1 MKKKNSNT
9 NEFNLNNIKTPQSIN
24 FQKNNFNIQNTI
36 NKSNSEHN
44 LLNPHKNL
52 KTKIKREYNI
62 IKELG
67 KGAYGTVY
75 LVKREGKKYAM
86 KVLEKAFLS
95 RNNKSNDAL
104 IERIVLS
111 MCNHKS
117 IIKLISSFQTKSQLI
132 FIIEYCPN
140 KDLDFILRKF
150 GKLNHELAIKFFAE
164 IVNVIDYLHNTLKIS
179 HNDLKPSNIMLDKN
193 YHLKLIDFSTCKIVN
208 KKFDKTVKNFIDCDN
223 YIDKEIIGTAEY
235 VSPEMIEQKIFDYRT
250 NDIWSLGVI
259 LYYFYHGKT
268 PFIGNNDFDTFNN
281 IKKIKYEINN
291 LLNDDIKDL
300 ISHIFIDCNKRYT
313 INDIKKH
320 SYFKNINWDNLLNEE
335 IPIPKELLNQMTM
348 KLTKGDSN
356 TDFWENFC
364 NEINNNN
371 NKDFSIVNI
380 NDNGFL
386 NFIDDYFYSEENN
399 QLFNN
404 HIENIELKNG
414 KVKLIYEGI
423 VIQIVK
429 KSENEVKFKLYNNKI
444 LQIWEYKKLSNNIN
458 LSHKTKISLGN
469 DNLIKLDKF
478 TFKTIQSE
486 ALKWYNIITSVMF
499 LD

>member
-9 NEFNLNNIKTPQSIN
+9 NEFKLNTIKSIQNIN
-24 FQKNNFNIQNTI
+24 FQNKNFNHQNKI
-36 NKSNSEHN
+36 NKSNSEQN
-44 LLNPHKNL
+44 LLKPQK
-52 KTKIKREYNI
+52 KIKKKVINEYEI
-62 IKELG
+62 IKEIG

-75 LVKREGKKYAM
+75 LVKKENEGKKYAM
-86 KVLEKAFLS
+86 KVLEKYFLS

-104 IERIVLS
+104 IERIILS
-111 MCNHKS
+111 ICHHKS
-117 IIKLISSFQTKSQLI
+117 IIKLISSFQTKSKLI
-132 FIIEYCPN
+132 FILEYCQN
-140 KDLDFILRKF
+140 KDLDFIIRKF
-150 GKLNHELAIKFFAE
+150 GILNNELAKKFFAE
-164 IVNVIDYLHNTLKIS
+164 IVNVIDYLHNELKIS

-208 KKFDKTVKNFIDCDN
+208 KKFDKNLKKFITSEN
-223 YIDKEIIGTAEY
+223 YIDKEIIGTVEY

-281 IKKIKYEINN
+281 IKKMKYEINN
-291 LLNDDIKDL
+291 LLSDDIKDL
-300 ISHIFIDCNKRYT
+300 FSHIFINCNERFT
-313 INDIKKH
+313 IKDIKKH

-399 QLFNN
+399 HLFNS

-414 KVKLIYEGI
+414 KVKLIYEGY
-423 VIQIVK
+423 VIQIK
-429 KSENEVKFKLYNNKI
+429 YGDEVKFKLYNNKI
-444 LQIWEYKKLSNNIN
+444 LEIWNKNKLFNNIN
-458 LSHKTKISLGN
+458 LSNKTKISIENENIL
-469 DNLIKLDKF
+469 NLNNNS
-478 TFKTIQSE
+478 FKTTKLE
-486 ALKWYNIITSVMF
+486 AVKWYNIITRVMF

>member
-9 NEFNLNNIKTPQSIN
+9 NEFKLHTIKTTQSIN
-24 FQKNNFNIQNTI
+24 FQNKNLNIQNKI
-36 NKSNSEHN
+36 NKSNSEQN
-44 LLNPHKNL
+44 LLNPQKNIKL
-52 KTKIKREYNI
+52 KNKREYNI

-86 KVLEKAFLS
+86 KVLEKSFLS
-95 RNNKSNDAL
+95 RNDKSNDAL
-104 IERIVLS
+104 IERIILS

-140 KDLDFILRKF
+140 KDLDFIMRKF

-208 KKFDKTVKNFIDCDN
+208 KKFDKNLKQFINCED
-223 YIDKEIIGTAEY
+223 YIDNEIIGTAEY

-268 PFIGNNDFDTFNN
+268 PFIGNNDFETFNN
-281 IKKIKYEINN
+281 IKTIKYEINKS
-291 LLNDDIKDL
+291 LNDDIKDL
-300 ISHIFIDCNKRYT
+300 ISHIFTNCNKRFT

-335 IPIPKELLNQMTM
+335 IPIPKELLNKMTM
-348 KLTKGDSN
+348 QLTKGDSN
-356 TDFWENFC
+356 TDFWEKFC
-364 NEINNNN
+364 NEINNN

-399 QLFNN
+399 HLFNN

-414 KVKLIYEGI
+414 KVKLIYEGY
-423 VIQIVK
+423 VIQIIK
-429 KSENEVKFKLYNNKI
+429 KYENEVKFKLYNNKI
-444 LQIWEYKKLSNNIN
+444 LEIWHNKKLSNYVN
-458 LSHKTKISLGN
+458 LSHKTKIAIEN
-469 DNLIKLDKF
+469 DILIKLNTF
-478 TFKTIQSE
+478 TFKTTKLE
-486 ALKWYNIITSVMF
+486 ALKWYNYITRVMF